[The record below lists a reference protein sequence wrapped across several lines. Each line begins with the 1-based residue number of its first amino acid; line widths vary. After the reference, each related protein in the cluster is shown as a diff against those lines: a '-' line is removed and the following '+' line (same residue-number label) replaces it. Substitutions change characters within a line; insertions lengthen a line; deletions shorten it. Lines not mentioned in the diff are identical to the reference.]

1 MYLDVTVANPG
12 SLGQL
17 RQINAGFN
25 ARGLA
30 FAYQRDQ
37 FSGGTS
43 AGTYKLAFGTGQG
56 PMAVGFG
63 TTWYRGNTKG
73 TGFDLGVTY
82 RASSALALAG
92 VIANIGEP
100 NVRGL
105 VQRIRY
111 TASANA
117 QLFQGF
123 GVGGLAS
130 ANPSGFTAF
139 GADLRAAFDPG
150 FPLSFLARMD
160 TDQKF
165 RRTQFAFGISI
176 GALNQV
182 GLVATTPGDVSSIND
197 VTLYGVTSRLPSGR
211 H

>member
-1 MYLDVTVANPG
+1 
-12 SLGQL
+12 
-17 RQINAGFN
+17 
-25 ARGLA
+25 
-30 FAYQRDQ
+30 
-37 FSGGTS
+37 
-43 AGTYKLAFGTGQG
+43 
-56 PMAVGFG
+56 MAVGFG

-82 RASSALALAG
+82 QASSALTVAG

-105 VQRIRY
+105 VQRIQY

-117 QLFQGF
+117 QVLQGF
-123 GVGGLAS
+123 GVGALAS

-139 GADLRAAFDPG
+139 GADMRAAFDPG
-150 FPLSFLARMD
+150 FPLGVLIRMD

-165 RRTQFAFGISI
+165 RRTQFAFGFSI
-176 GALNQV
+176 GALNQA
-182 GLVATTPGDVSSIND
+182 GLALTTPGDVSSIND
-197 VTLYGVTSRLPSGR
+197 VTLYGVTSRIPSGR